1 MRTTITMPEDLLTF
15 LDKEREKTCHSR
27 SSYIAMLI
35 KKHRGVTQ
43 PHTKQKK
50 TKSSK

>member
-1 MRTTITMPEDLLTF
+1 MPTDLMSF

-35 KKHRGVTQ
+35 KKHRGVTL
-43 PHTKQKK
+43 PHTRQQT